1 MKQTKITKVLGKV
14 VNELVDKLTAKEK
27 NQDKVLT
34 LSREFI
40 RECAK
45 AIRHLHTGNPA
56 EAKKIMAALK
66 AKLSELKEVGKDFP
80 RIIDTPLQEYAEIM
94 IFSAVVDKKDLP
106 TNTELGIPVEPYL
119 AGFLDASGEIR
130 RSLQLAL
137 KEGNHKEA
145 EYYFQ
150 CMNDIYNEM
159 MLLKFSSS
167 LVGNL
172 KRKQDVLRAQLEQA
186 RSEMLRAR

>member
-80 RIIDTPLQEYAEIM
+80 RIIDKPLQEYAEIM